1 MITVVLLILLHVASP
16 TTPTASNPD
25 AVESSREQGDAID
38 YETLVAQL
46 DSADW
51 QEREAATMQLARA
64 NVEVPVGR
72 IEVSLQEGGLSLE
85 QVMRLL
91 RVMEIRLLHVAR
103 GAIGIQMP
111 LNQAGVP
118 GDLVRTAGV
127 RVSAVIPGLPAEKIL
142 QPGDLITQI
151 DDQPISDREDLAR
164 IVQRHWPGDVLRFR
178 IVRTTTLPREGED
191 DRSRTDYL
199 DVEIVLGSTDDLRRS
214 GGSQSVLDPALADR
228 RQRFMA
234 LYQKYG
240 AVPST
245 IPAPMNPEQMEI
257 QSEADPMIRGMLQQL
272 EAAREGRYTMT
283 LVELRAQL
291 IEKLASL
298 DATLLEG
305 ELPLEQRRMLERRRA
320 RMQELIDSVDPQRR
334 W

>member
-1 MITVVLLILLHVASP
+1 MITAVLLILLQPASF
-16 TTPTASNPD
+16 TPPPVSSPGV
-25 AVESSREQGDAID
+25 VESATEQGSAFD

-51 QEREAATMQLARA
+51 QEREAATMRLARA

-72 IEVSLQEGGLSLE
+72 IEASLQEGGLSLE

-111 LNQAGVP
+111 LNQAGAP

-151 DDQPISDREDLAR
+151 DDQPISNREDLAR
-164 IVQRHWPGDVLRFR
+164 IVQRHWPGDLLRFR
-178 IVRTTTLPREGED
+178 IVRTTTLPGENAD
-191 DRSRTDYL
+191 GQSRTESL
-199 DVEIVLGSTDDLRRS
+199 DVEIILGSTDDLRRS

-228 RQRFMA
+228 RQRFMS
-234 LYQKYG
+234 LYEKYG
-240 AVPST
+240 AVPSM
-245 IPAPMNPEQMEI
+245 IPAPMNPEEMEL
-257 QSEADPMIRGMLQQL
+257 QSEADPMIRGMLRQL

-283 LVELRAQL
+283 LIELRAQM

-305 ELPLEQRRMLERRRA
+305 ELPEDQRRMLERRRA
-320 RMQELIDSVDPQRR
+320 RMQELIDSADPQRR